1 MPNYRRAWTPGGTF
15 FFTHALLDR
24 TSGLLV
30 ARAEALRAAVTRV
43 RARHPFD
50 IHAFVVLPDH
60 LHAVLRLPEGDAD
73 FATRWRL
80 IKAGFSRCIPTGEHR
95 RESSIARGE
104 RGIWQRR
111 YWEHLICDEAEQSV
125 YIDYCHI
132 NPLKHGLVERVRD
145 WPHSTFHR
153 EVRAGHLP
161 IDWGGEV
168 AHDRRTAD
176 VEAGEPSPPR
186 ARDDARHA

>member
-1 MPNYRRAWTPGGTF
+1 MPHYRRAWTPGGTF

-30 ARAEALRAAVTRV
+30 ARADALRAAVTHV

-60 LHAVLRLPEGDAD
+60 LHAVLRLPDSDAD

-80 IKAGFSRCIPTGEHR
+80 IKAAFSREIPPGEQR
-95 RESSIARGE
+95 RESRIARGE
-104 RGIWQRR
+104 RAIWQRR
-111 YWEHLICDEAEQSV
+111 YWEHLIRDEAELSV
-125 YIDYCHI
+125 YTDYCHI

-153 EVRAGHLP
+153 EVRAGRLSV
-161 IDWGGEV
+161 DWGGEV
-168 AHDRRTAD
+168 LHHRSGTAID
-176 VEAGEPSPPR
+176 AGEP
-186 ARDDARHA
+186 

>member
-30 ARAEALRAAVTRV
+30 ARVDALRAAVTQI

-60 LHAVLRLPEGDAD
+60 LHAVLRLPDGDAD

-80 IKAGFSRCIPTGEHR
+80 IKAAFSRHIPPGER
-95 RESSIARGE
+95 RRASRIARGE

-111 YWEHLICDEAEQSV
+111 CWEHLIRDEAELTTYV
-125 YIDYCHI
+125 DYCHI
-132 NPLKHGLVERVRD
+132 NPLKHHLVERVRD

-153 EVRAGHLP
+153 EVRAGNLP
-161 IDWGGEV
+161 IDWGGE
-168 AHDRRTAD
+168 AHRSGRITKA
-176 VEAGEPSPPR
+176 EAGEP
-186 ARDDARHA
+186 

>member
-24 TSGLLV
+24 TSDLLV
-30 ARAEALRAAVTRV
+30 TRVDALRGAVTRIRV
-43 RARHPFD
+43 RHPFD

-60 LHAVLRLPEGDAD
+60 LHAVLRLPDGDAD

-80 IKAGFSRCIPTGEHR
+80 IKSAFSRHIAPGERR
-95 RESSIARGE
+95 RESRIARGE
-104 RGIWQRR
+104 RGIWERR
-111 YWEHLICDEAEQSV
+111 YWEHRVRDEAELV
-125 YIDYCHI
+125 TYVDYCHI
-132 NPLKHGLVERVRD
+132 NPLKHRLVERVRD

-153 EVRAGHLP
+153 DVRAGNLP

-168 AHDRRTAD
+168 VHDRSAAD
-176 VEAGEPSPPR
+176 VAAGEPPSPR
-186 ARDDARHA
+186 VCDDGRHA